1 MLVHFLAHFVL
12 AVSDSDDFAELG
24 EEKHIARHVHV
35 IEYAVRL
42 RVGSSVEVARVAK
55 LVQALLSC

>member
-24 EEKHIARHVHV
+24 EENISRGT
-35 IEYAVRL
+35 YT
-42 RVGSSVEVARVAK
+42 
-55 LVQALLSC
+55 